1 MSKNKIIALTTAFLL
16 LLGLVEGK
24 AQSNKLV
31 TSNDDNTRLEII
43 NTKSSKL
50 SNARKIAS
58 NSTSFIGKG
67 EENYASSELRTGIYT
82 LIKPGY
88 HVIKRT
94 VELTFDQFR
103 SLDYF
108 MQIEV
113 PDGYE
118 ITDEKI
124 VDISNYIKLSESHQV
139 DYVDVIT
146 FTNTEPVIAELVYDN
161 EKKNSMSYRIPGRL
175 LTDEELKEYG
185 LEQYIKTK

>member
-43 NTKSSKL
+43 NTKSSNL
-50 SNARKIAS
+50 SEVRKIAS
-58 NSTSFIGKG
+58 NSTSFIGR
-67 EENYASSELRTGIYT
+67 EEEKYVSNELRTGVFVPFE
-82 LIKPGY
+82 PGY
-88 HVIKRT
+88 HVIKKSIEIT
-94 VELTFDQFR
+94 YEQIR

-108 MQIEV
+108 LQIPV

-118 ITDEKI
+118 ITSEQI
-124 VDISNYIKLSESHQV
+124 FDISGFLEFKDHHV
-139 DYVDVIT
+139 DYVNVIT
-146 FTNTEPVIAELVYDN
+146 YTNIEPVLVELVYDSEN
-161 EKKNSMSYRIPGRL
+161 NKAVSYRIPGRL
-175 LTDEELKEYG
+175 LTDEELKKYG

>member
-50 SNARKIAS
+50 SNVRKIAS
-58 NSTSFIGKG
+58 NSTSFIGR
-67 EENYASSELRTGIYT
+67 EEEKYVSNELRTGVFVPFE
-82 LIKPGY
+82 PGY
-88 HVIKRT
+88 HVIKKSIEIT
-94 VELTFDQFR
+94 YEQIR

-108 MQIEV
+108 LQIPV

-118 ITDEKI
+118 ITSEQI
-124 VDISNYIKLSESHQV
+124 FDISGFFEFKDHHV
-139 DYVDVIT
+139 DYVNVIT
-146 FTNTEPVIAELVYDN
+146 YTNIEPVLVELVYDSEN
-161 EKKNSMSYRIPGRL
+161 NKAVSYRIPGRL
-175 LTDEELKEYG
+175 LTDEELKKYG